1 MSSALI
7 FVTGGSMKSYI
18 TGAILGGAY
27 LMLFMQMWFL
37 GREYMKDKEKYL
49 QFKGKFLN
57 KMEKR
62 VQVLLFG
69 ELKLAM
75 QYK

>member
-1 MSSALI
+1 MN
-7 FVTGGSMKSYI
+7 
-18 TGAILGGAY
+18 
-27 LMLFMQMWFL
+27 
-37 GREYMKDKEKYL
+37 DKEKYL
-49 QFKGKFLN
+49 WFKGKFLN

-62 VQVLLFG
+62 VLELLFG

>member
-1 MSSALI
+1 MP
-7 FVTGGSMKSYI
+7 
-18 TGAILGGAY
+18 
-27 LMLFMQMWFL
+27 FMQMWFL

-49 QFKGKFLN
+49 WFKGKFLN